1 MLKTIDEK
9 FYRQLGIELGN
20 IRRSKGMSLRDVAK
34 KTGYSRTLIDQ
45 WELGQR
51 RIKNEQ
57 YELLCSALDVS
68 SSLKIEITVGFTK

>member
-1 MLKTIDEK
+1 MLKTVDEK
-9 FYRQLGIELGN
+9 FYRQLGNELGN
-20 IRRSKGMSLRDVAK
+20 IRRSRGMSLREVAK

-51 RIKNEQ
+51 KIKKEQ
-57 YELLCSALDVS
+57 YELLCSVLDVS